1 MIASVFARNDS
12 LWCGSLPACIG
23 CSSTHA
29 TLTATARFGF
39 MRTAF
44 IAAAIGLAGAAPAA
58 HASGEFSVPAP
69 AKGSPQV
76 LSPGNSGASLLV
88 WATNDIY
95 EGFGPLTIDSI
106 HSGPDRERTRT
117 TLADAE
123 LADSARDP
131 AGHLDLLVARKPR
144 RASSQPA
151 LALYRALQDDKVRR
165 VWSGGPGRIAAV
177 ARRDSAV
184 AVAWIEQTGTR
195 SQIKLVMSRDGSH
208 FTHARTITGVLP
220 RFPRIGP
227 VSSVNDLDLTLDAH
241 HRPVLGVT
249 ISRRVKPV
257 LVLAALTARGRVRTR
272 QISNDVDG
280 LVHLETTPRGRVA
293 VVVDDTGIE
302 GERGECVSDPTG
314 RRLFA
319 STRARTSARFHTVQR
334 LDAHPLECGSG
345 GAQLATIGE
354 RVAVLWTR
362 PGGARTIQGVQAEP
376 GRSFAAPT
384 ALASGAILQ
393 AATGWRGQL
402 VFASTIPSADVYAGP
417 LALQVINASGVNP
430 REAISTNATG
440 LVLLD
445 RDPDDIDMLAAW
457 QEPGSRTVQ
466 LKYFGGP

>member
-1 MIASVFARNDS
+1 M
-12 LWCGSLPACIG
+12 
-23 CSSTHA
+23 STHVPHGA
-29 TLTATARFGF
+29 SSRSATAL
-39 MRTAF
+39 A
-44 IAAAIGLAGAAPAA
+44 IAALAAIAWLLAAGAAPAA
-58 HASGEFSVPAP
+58 HAAGDFSVPAP
-69 AKGSPQV
+69 AKGSPRV

-88 WATNDIY
+88 WATDDVY
-95 EGFGPLTIDSI
+95 EGFGPLTVDAI
-106 HSGPDRERTRT
+106 HSGPDRKRTRT

-144 RASSQPA
+144 GASSQPA
-151 LALYRALQDDKVRR
+151 PALYRALQDGKGVRR
-165 VWSGGPGRIAAV
+165 VWSGGPGRVAAV

-184 AVAWIEQTGTR
+184 AVAWIEQAGTR

-208 FTHARTITGVLP
+208 FTPARTVTGVLP
-220 RFPRIGP
+220 RFPRTGP
-227 VSSVNDLDLTLDAH
+227 VSGVNDLDLTLDAH

-249 ISRRVKPV
+249 ISRRMNPV

-272 QISNDVDG
+272 QVSNDVDG
-280 LVHLETTPRGRVA
+280 LVDLETTPRGRVA

-302 GERGECVSDPTG
+302 GEGGECVRDAMG

-319 STRARTSARFHTVQR
+319 STRERTSARFHVVQR

-345 GAQLATIGE
+345 GAKLVTIGE

-362 PGGARTIQGVQAEP
+362 PGDVRTIQGALAEP
-376 GRSFAAPT
+376 GRPFAAPT

-402 VFASTIPSADVYAGP
+402 VFASTIPGPDVYAGP
-417 LALQVINASGVNP
+417 LALQVINASGVNA
-430 REAISTNATG
+430 REAISPTATG

-457 QEPGSRTVQ
+457 QQPASRTVR